1 MVDFASAILK
11 AYRRHILDLASVDHA
26 LTTTRSVRKR
36 LDFSRP
42 IDRKVI
48 EECIDIALQAPSG
61 SNSQGWHFVVITDAA
76 KRKAIADI
84 YKKLFEPYA
93 NSPQPSYDPA
103 DPRSAQQ
110 PKVRDS
116 AMYLAEHMHECPVF
130 IIPCLWG
137 RAEAIPGSQ
146 AGYWGSILPAAWSLM
161 IALRTRGLGTAW
173 TTIHLGREKETAELL
188 GIPANVSQ
196 AVLFPVA
203 YFSGE
208 DFKVANRLPGST
220 VTHWD
225 KW

>member
-1 MVDFASAILK
+1 M
-11 AYRRHILDLASVDHA
+11 DLASVDHA

-36 LDFSRP
+36 LDFTRP

-76 KRKAIADI
+76 KRKAIADA
-84 YKKLFEPYA
+84 YKELFTAYV
-93 NSPQPSYDPA
+93 NSPGTEYPA
-103 DPRSAQQ
+103 DDPRHDQQ

-116 AMYLAEHMHECPVF
+116 AIYLAEHMHECPAF
-130 IIPCLWG
+130 IIPCITG
-137 RAEAIPGSQ
+137 RTDKAPSGAQ
-146 AGYWGSILPAAWSLM
+146 AGFWGSILPAAWSLM

-173 TTIHLGREKETAELL
+173 TTIHLGREKEISELL

-203 YFSGE
+203 YFTGD
-208 DFKVANRLPGST
+208 DFKVANRLPSSS